1 MASISRTGKSR
12 SAWSGVGLMAIA
24 AASAQPAFAQEADPI
39 PQSTQTEGATAAD
52 IVVTGSRLSASG
64 FAAPT
69 PVTVLGADLMQRQ
82 AVTNVADAL
91 NQIPSFRAQGSRA
104 TSGVFGNNVG
114 AQTADLRGLG
124 AARTLVLIDGRRVVA
139 GTVQGGSFTPGGV
152 VDLSI
157 VPTSLVSRAEVVT
170 GGASAAYGSDAVA
183 GVVNLIIDDS
193 LQGLRAQGQTEFSS
207 RGDNQEYSLSLAG
220 GTSFAGDR
228 GHVVFGAEYIDSR
241 GVGDCYTRSWCARSN
256 APIQNATPGGNG
268 GLPAVNILPDSR
280 TATASNAGLFNAGPL
295 RGTAFDSAG
304 NPISYPYGVYY
315 GGGLFMSGGGTY
327 NKNPFFEHF
336 PLIAPLERYNL
347 FGNLKLEVS
356 DGVEAFLQ
364 SSFSSIKS
372 DNLQSQ
378 TRDANLTI
386 RSDNAFLPQSVR
398 DQMTNAG
405 VTSATFGRIGNDFG
419 PTRAQ
424 SERETF
430 RIVGGLKGEI
440 GAGWIWD
447 AYYQYGQTDY
457 SQAISNNK
465 INANYTRAIDAVD
478 DGSGNIVCRAT
489 LSPDPAVRAAAAGCQ
504 PLNLF
509 GEFQWT
515 DAARDYAFGTAT
527 SNIRLTQHVA
537 AANIS
542 GDVFET
548 WAGAVSVAVGGE
560 YRREQV
566 SGSTDPLSAV
576 AAFYVNNGLAVNGSL
591 DVVEGYFETAV
602 PLALDVSWAR
612 LLEVNGAARYTHYNT
627 VGGVVTW
634 KLGAVYEPIDGI
646 RLRATRSRDIRAPN
660 LFELYS
666 PAGRSQAAVRDPATN
681 VQSLALVFNSGN
693 PDLREE
699 TANTFTAGVVLQ
711 PSFLPGLRLSA
722 DYYNIEVE
730 DVITALGPQIVV
742 NQCFTAGGEI
752 CDLITRGPAGIVSVS
767 NPLLNLNELK
777 VRGIDFEA
785 QYRID
790 HGGLFGQGGTLTLQ
804 GVATHMMELTT
815 VDITGTGTDRAGM
828 NGAPN
833 GQTSGLPSWSL
844 NAQATLEEGPVSFT
858 TQVRY
863 LSPGK
868 YDVTLVGPTDAG
880 YSPTLNNSININH
893 IPAETYVN
901 LQLQFTVREDGDKL
915 FQLYG
920 AVNNLLDNDPPNYLP
935 SSTGPT
941 NAVLYDVVGR
951 SFRVGARVT
960 F

>member
-1 MASISRTGKSR
+1 MSSAHSVTARRVLTSI
-12 SAWSGVGLMAIA
+12 GLA
-24 AASAQPAFAQEADPI
+24 ALAGSIAQPAFAQADTTS
-39 PQSTQTEGATAAD
+39 QSGLENESANDA
-52 IVVTGSRLSASG
+52 IIVTGSRLVASG
-64 FAAPT
+64 FTAPT
-69 PVTVLGADLMQRQ
+69 PVTVLGAELMQRQ

-139 GTVQGGSFTPGGV
+139 STVQGGSFTPGGV

-157 VPTSLVSRAEVVT
+157 IPTALVSRAEVVT

-183 GVVNLIIDDS
+183 GVVNIIIDDS
-193 LQGLRAQGQTEFSS
+193 LQGIRAQGQTEFSS
-207 RGDNQEYSLSLAG
+207 RGDNEEYSLSLAG
-220 GTSFAGDR
+220 GTGFAGGR
-228 GHVVFGAEYIDSR
+228 GHIVFGAEYIDSR
-241 GVGDCYTRSWCARSN
+241 GVRDCYMRSWCAQSY

-268 GLPAVNILPDSR
+268 GLPAVNILPNAR
-280 TATASNAGLFNAGPL
+280 TATASNEGLFNAGPL
-295 RGTAFDSAG
+295 RGVAFDSAG

-336 PLIAPLERYNL
+336 PLVAPLERYNL
-347 FGNLKLEVS
+347 FGNMKFEVS
-356 DGVEAFLQ
+356 DGIEAFLQ

-378 TRDANLTI
+378 TRDANLVI
-386 RSDNAFLPQSVR
+386 RSDNAYLPESVR
-398 DQMTNAG
+398 DMMLNAG
-405 VTSATFGRIGNDFG
+405 VATASFGRIGDDFG

-424 SERETF
+424 TERETF
-430 RIVGGLKGEI
+430 RIVGGLKGEV
-440 GAGWIWD
+440 GPGWRWD
-447 AYYQYGQTDY
+447 AYYQYGQTNY

-478 DGSGNIVCRAT
+478 DGTGNIVCRAT

-509 GEFQWT
+509 GEFQWS

-527 SNIRLTQHVA
+527 SDIKLTQHVA
-537 AANIS
+537 ATNIS
-542 GDVFET
+542 GDLFDT
-548 WAGAVSVAVGGE
+548 WAGSVSLAVGGE
-560 YRREQV
+560 YRREKV
-566 SGSTDPLSAV
+566 SGSTDPLSATN
-576 AAFYVNNGLAVNGSL
+576 AFYVNNGLAVNGSL
-591 DVVEGYFETAV
+591 EVFEGYLETAV
-602 PLALDVSWAR
+602 PLARDVNWAR
-612 LLEVNGAARYTHYNT
+612 LLELNGAVRYTHYNT

-634 KLGAVYEPIDGI
+634 KLGAVYEPTDGI
-646 RLRATRSRDIRAPN
+646 RFRVTRSRDIRAPN

-666 PAGRSQAAVRDPATN
+666 PVGRSQAAVRDPSTN
-681 VQSLALVFNSGN
+681 VQSLALVLNSGN
-693 PDLREE
+693 EDLREE

-711 PSFLPGLRLSA
+711 PSFVPGLRFSA

-742 NQCFTAGGEI
+742 NQCFTDGGEI

-767 NPLLNLNELK
+767 NPLLNLNQLK

-785 QYRID
+785 QYRIN
-790 HGGLFGQGGTLTLQ
+790 HGGLFGQGGSLILQ
-804 GVATHMMELTT
+804 GVATRMIDLTT
-815 VDITGTGTDRAGM
+815 VDITGTATDRAGM
-828 NGAPN
+828 NGSPN
-833 GQTSGLPSWSL
+833 GQTSGLPTWSL
-844 NAQATLEEGPVSFT
+844 NAQATWEEGPVSFT

-880 YSPTLNNSININH
+880 YSPTLNNSISIND

-901 LQLQFTVREDGDKL
+901 LQLQFTVREDGDKR